1 MLIIDS
7 HLGLLI
13 TGLQYITSFLY
24 IVKISLSYLR

>member
-13 TGLQYITSFLY
+13 TGLQYITSYLY
-24 IVKISLSYLR
+24 IIKIYQVI